1 MRSTLRFVPLLLA
14 ALAPAV
20 APAAPMDHYDLAS
33 LWFEAQEVV
42 LADEVS
48 HQYRIAEWN
57 ETTTYEVTRIWKG
70 TLEVGAQI
78 EVFDDVYDLT
88 IDPTLDTSDPEHPRQ
103 IAAPEREAR
112 AILFLVPAP
121 PRLVDEHHST
131 PEGLWMKVPSGMR
144 ILAGGKVYRFEQ
156 WSNPGAYEP
165 VPQGESPDDGLR
177 GSLETVAPVDLATF
191 EHTLTEAAVRAVRS
205 TAALAL
211 PGPEPRNTALLAL
224 LPPARTFPPE
234 ERPRS
239 SGFPRDALS
248 QRLQRAIAES
258 GDVDAYT
265 EAMGR
270 DVVGGFEEFDGR
282 AFLDPDRRARG
293 ELLLAAAL
301 ETDRPRHQRDAA
313 LRVLADWPGVDEADV
328 SDFLDRVAPL
338 LADADPW
345 VRAAA
350 ATTVGRWL
358 GAEGA
363 SKRKARALIA
373 AALETETDPD
383 VLNAYAWELMSHGQK
398 SRLLDPLLRGE
409 RKLVLSV
416 RPGPAVPASG
426 GEMLLGYAFVCRDRE
441 DRNAVLSL
449 AAVAV
454 AADGTEHRSSSAEGA
469 STTTTQGAGRGL
481 WRFRFDE
488 PLPAGT
494 YQVRL
499 EGSLAARSGGA
510 ALATATTA
518 PLTLVVP

>member
-1 MRSTLRFVPLLLA
+1 
-14 ALAPAV
+14 
-20 APAAPMDHYDLAS
+20 
-33 LWFEAQEVV
+33 
-42 LADEVS
+42 
-48 HQYRIAEWN
+48 
-57 ETTTYEVTRIWKG
+57 
-70 TLEVGAQI
+70 
-78 EVFDDVYDLT
+78 VFDDVYDLT
-88 IDPTLDTSDPEHPRQ
+88 IEPTWDTSDSEHPRQ
-103 IAAPEREAR
+103 IAAPEREPR

-121 PRLVDEHHST
+121 PRMIDERHWT

-144 ILAGGKVYRFEQ
+144 ILADGKVYRFEQ

-165 VPQGESPDDGLR
+165 VPQGQSPDDGLH
-177 GSLETVAPVDLATF
+177 GSLETVAAVDLAAF
-191 EHTLTEAAVRAVRS
+191 EGTLAAAAVRAALC
-205 TAALAL
+205 TAAMAL
-211 PGPEPRNTALLAL
+211 PGPEPRNTMLLSL
-224 LPPARTFPPE
+224 LPPARTFPPA

-239 SGFPRDALS
+239 PGFPRDALS

-258 GDVDAYT
+258 GEVDAYA

-282 AFLDPDRRARG
+282 AFLDPDRRARS
-293 ELLLAAAL
+293 ELLLAATL

-313 LRVLADWPGVDEADV
+313 LRVLADWPGVDAADV
-328 SDFLDRVAPL
+328 PDFLDRLAPL

-350 ATTVGRWL
+350 VDAVGRWL

-363 SKRKARALIA
+363 AKRKARAVIA
-373 AALETETDPD
+373 AALETETDSD

-398 SRLLDPLLRGE
+398 SGLLDPLLRGE
-409 RKLVLSV
+409 RKLVLAV
-416 RPGPAVPASG
+416 RPGPAAPASG
-426 GEMLLGYAFVCRDRE
+426 GELLLGYGFTYRDRE
-441 DRNAVLSL
+441 DWNVVLSL

-488 PLPAGT
+488 PLPTGT

-499 EGSLAARSGGA
+499 EGSLAARSGGTA
-510 ALATATTA
+510 FATATTA
-518 PLTLVVP
+518 PLTVAVP